1 MIFSKRGNM
10 HRCLLLFSGGLDS
23 ILVAKILK
31 REKIEI
37 IPVCFK
43 SYFFDCKLAKKS
55 AKRLRLKLK
64 VIDFS
69 KEHLSI
75 IKNPKYGYGK
85 RMNPCVDCH
94 LLMLKK
100 SRKIMKDKNLKF
112 IATGDVLGERPF
124 SQNREVLMKAER
136 EANLESL
143 VLRPLSAKLLP
154 ETIPEKKSVGERKKM
169 FDFNGKSRRSQLKL
183 AKKLKILDFPNPAG
197 GCILTN
203 LEYSKKLKEL
213 FKKVPNCNGE
223 DCQILKRGR
232 TFWIPP
238 TGGAFRF
245 TKVPRVSTYH
255 PDKFL
260 IIVGRNKK
268 ENRELKR
275 LKKERDIILEPENFP
290 GLTVLV
296 RGFGRRLPATQIK
309 KRAIQEAVEFLLNY
323 SKEMPEIIKI
333 SLDEI

>member
-1 MIFSKRGNM
+1 
-10 HRCLLLFSGGLDS
+10 LLFSGGLDS
-23 ILVAKILK
+23 ILVAKIFK
-31 REKIEI
+31 REKIRV

-43 SYFFDCKLAKKS
+43 SYFFDCRLAKKS
-55 AKRLRLKLK
+55 AKKLRLKLK

-75 IKNPKYGYGK
+75 VKNPKYGYGK
-85 RMNPCVDCH
+85 RMNPCIDCH

-100 SRKIMKDKNLKF
+100 ARKIMKDKNLDF

-136 EANLESL
+136 EVNLEGL
-143 VLRPLSAKLLP
+143 ILRPLSAKLFP
-154 ETIPEKKSVGERKKM
+154 ETIPEKKRIIKREKM
-169 FDFNGKSRRSQLKL
+169 FDFKGRSRRSQLKL
-183 AKKLKILDFPNPAG
+183 AKKLRTLNFPNPAG

-213 FKKVPNCNGE
+213 FKKVPDCNGK
-223 DCQILKRGR
+223 DCQILKKGR

-238 TGGAFRF
+238 TDGAFRF
-245 TKVPRVSTYH
+245 TKAPRVSIH
-255 PDKFL
+255 HQDKFL

-275 LKKERDIILEPENFP
+275 FKKARDIILEPENFP
-290 GLTVLV
+290 GPTVLV
-296 RGFGRRLPATQIK
+296 RGFGRRLPAIQIK
-309 KRAIQEAVEFLLNY
+309 RRAIQGAVEFLLNY
-323 SKEMPEIIKI
+323 SKKIPEIIKI